1 MPAVGEFSPTPTSS
15 ERVGTDSGVTSADS
29 ADGVVKTEQGEERTA
44 ANNTFTE
51 NFTDRDDLKKVDA
64 DWVDKKA
71 YRLWGHYQ
79 FDDKYD
85 KDALSIWSSGYDGD
99 MLQYRP
105 KESGWYFNVPERG
118 KVEAYIDPWNDRFGD
133 ELGPKFELIVDY
145 RGEDSCRALTQRGF
159 WEDEDARF
167 GIDEIIHF
175 ITVNDGRYEIRND
188 SKYWDGSKWTSGLGS
203 VSGDAQEV
211 RFETVIGR
219 NKYVIW
225 GSFKTVGDSPS
236 FKPREDDKR
245 LDYIY
250 YWFYGP
256 DRYEGCTAETNSGY
270 IDELN
275 TPYDRNGTIT
285 STNINPTDGV
295 VDTAKLSA
303 TAERTPNSHIEYY
316 MSADGGSH
324 WERVEA
330 GEYHQFDHTGSD
342 LRWKAVLKRDRWSSA
357 ETPVLKNLSV
367 TVDTPPEA
375 NAGDDKT
382 IIVGDTVPFDARNS
396 TDDRGIETYEWDID
410 EDGTYER
417 SGSTT
422 AVTIETSG
430 THQIDLRVTDA
441 AGHTATDTVNV
452 TAAENKPPQ
461 ADAGENETVDVGTTA
476 SLSAENSSD
485 ENGHALSYEWTLLT
499 HPNGSNARLTDAATG
514 TPGLTPDVPGTYRVE
529 LDVTDPYGL
538 HDTDTVTLVTDGDP
552 TAEAGSDI
560 ETSVGSTVTLDGKN
574 STDPENQS
582 LSYTWETTSRPDG
595 AEATL
600 SDPSNAS
607 TSLTPTTPGNYTIEL
622 TVTDP
627 QNNTAT
633 DTVDVVANAPPTAA
647 LDFSP
652 DRPTVDEP
660 IRFDATESTD
670 VDGTIDTYH
679 WDFGANGTID
689 ATTETATINRT
700 YHDTGDQLV
709 RVTVADSDGLNDTTS
724 AVVTVE
730 ARGPASPTSLRIDS
744 PTNTSAVR
752 VSEAGRRLTTETVVS
767 YDRPLES
774 VPSQVGDGFDVA
786 IGQTTARASV
796 QDVELT
802 NSTAVTVT
810 LVSAVEDVQPGW
822 RDLHVTLRASPAC
835 QPNQACPTVIH
846 TLDDTSPDA
855 IAYKLDEVGNDPP
868 TARLSFAPSNPTTGD
883 WLVFSGFESSDPDGN
898 ITSYEWSFDG
908 SESADT
914 IWGVGSG
921 WFTDHHFE
929 SAGDHTVSLT
939 VTDDDGASN
948 TISRTIP
955 VVAGAD
961 ESASVT
967 IANLELQLRNI
978 TECGLT
984 CRNVKYELKNPTSS
998 PVSDLTADI
1007 SINAGGETVLETEQ
1021 AIGDVAA
1028 GETVTLTDRIEINQ
1042 SQLTTILEN
1051 DGKVTV
1057 AVQLRMGD
1065 ATRTLTFDREL

>member
-1 MPAVGEFSPTPTSS
+1 MWSVLAIAVVCLMLGVPVVQASDDVLTVGPDGEYDSIQSALDDADDGDTVLVGNGTYKERITITTPNVTVQSRHGPSETTIQKRGARLWEPVITIAKRNVTIRGLTITNSRTGLRVWDHGKTVSYQDLDQGREARIIGNRFTDLQIGLDIMSRKGRGGNLIKGNTFTDIGFNDISISGADNNRIVQNVITDYDANYALGLKDSRNNTVYLNAFVDNRINVYLDNSTNNVWRSPKDVYEYNGTQMTGRLGNYWSDYT
-15 ERVGTDSGVTSADS
+15 GTDS
-29 ADGVVKTEQGEERTA
+29 
-44 ANNTFTE
+44 
-51 NFTDRDDLKKVDA
+51 
-64 DWVDKKA
+64 
-71 YRLWGHYQ
+71 
-79 FDDKYD
+79 
-85 KDALSIWSSGYDGD
+85 DGD
-99 MLQYRP
+99 GIGEQSYGF
-105 KESGWYFNVPERG
+105 E
-118 KVEAYIDPWNDRFGD
+118 WNDRETD
-133 ELGPKFELIVDY
+133 APLISNMSEYRFDVETPQAETGANRTVT
-145 RGEDSCRALTQRGF
+145 RGET
-159 WEDEDARF
+159 
-167 GIDEIIHF
+167 I
-175 ITVNDGRYEIRND
+175 
-188 SKYWDGSKWTSGLGS
+188 
-203 VSGDAQEV
+203 
-211 RFETVIGR
+211 
-219 NKYVIW
+219 
-225 GSFKTVGDSPS
+225 
-236 FKPREDDKR
+236 R
-245 LDYIY
+245 LD
-250 YWFYGP
+250 
-256 DRYEGCTAETNSGY
+256 AS
-270 IDELN
+270 
-275 TPYDRNGTIT
+275 
-285 STNINPTDGV
+285 
-295 VDTAKLSA
+295 
-303 TAERTPNSHIEYY
+303 
-316 MSADGGSH
+316 
-324 WERVEA
+324 
-330 GEYHQFDHTGSD
+330 
-342 LRWKAVLKRDRWSSA
+342 
-357 ETPVLKNLSV
+357 
-367 TVDTPPEA
+367 
-375 NAGDDKT
+375 
-382 IIVGDTVPFDARNS
+382 NS
-396 TDDRGIETYEWDID
+396 TDPDGEPLKYDWDLRD
-410 EDGTYER
+410 SPPQPNYSLDDMMTATPEAQFDTRGTYTLEA
-417 SGSTT
+417 T
-422 AVTIETSG
+422 VTNPDGYSDTET
-430 THQIDLRVTDA
+430 VTV
-441 AGHTATDTVNV
+441 TVNAPPV
-452 TAAENKPPQ
+452 AETGTNRTITV
-461 ADAGENETVDVGTTA
+461 GETE
-476 SLSAENSSD
+476 SLSSNNTSD
-485 ENGHALSYEWTLLT
+485 PDGHALTHEWELT
-499 HPNGSNARLTDAATG
+499 AKPDASSVSLTDASTVEP
-514 TPGLTPDVPGTYRVE
+514 TLTPDVPGTYRAE
-529 LDVTDPYGL
+529 LNVTDEYGL
-538 HDTDTVTLVTDGDP
+538 SDTDTVTLITDGDP
-552 TAEAGSDI
+552 TAVAGPNR
-560 ETSVGSTVTLDGKN
+560 ETVVGSPVTLDASN
-574 STDPENQS
+574 STDPENKS
-582 LSYTWETTSRPDG
+582 LSYTWTFTEVPEEAGSPSLGEGVSTT
-595 AEATL
+595 
-600 SDPSNAS
+600 
-607 TSLTPTTPGNYTIEL
+607 LTPTTPGNYTIEL

-633 DTVDVVANAPPTAA
+633 DTVDVVANAPPTAV

-752 VSEAGRRLTTETVVS
+752 VSEAGRRLTIETVVS

-1057 AVQLRMGD
+1057 EVQLRMGD